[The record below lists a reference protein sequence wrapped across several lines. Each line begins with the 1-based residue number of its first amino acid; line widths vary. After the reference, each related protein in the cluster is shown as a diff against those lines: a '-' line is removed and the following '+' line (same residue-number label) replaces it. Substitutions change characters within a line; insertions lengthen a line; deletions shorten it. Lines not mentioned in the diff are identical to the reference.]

1 MATITVD
8 LPPESVAALQRSS
21 EDLTRDVRLAA
32 GIYWYAQGRLS
43 QERAAEVAGLDRTEF
58 LLACGRA
65 GVNVFQSD
73 AEHFGPSA
81 DRGNG

>member
-1 MATITVD
+1 MATVTIDVPSD
-8 LPPESVAALQRSS
+8 SLAALRRSAD
-21 EDLTRDVRLAA
+21 ELARDVRLAA
-32 GIYWYAQGRLS
+32 AIYWYALGQLS

-73 AEHFGPSA
+73 AAEFGPVR
-81 DRGNG
+81 DQGNA